1 VPSEFTTLLIRVM
14 VVGGAI
20 GFIGAGVLLL
30 AFRSAGRFRSTVLI
44 ATLLAFVFLCCML
57 LLRISF

>member
-1 VPSEFTTLLIRVM
+1 MDFTTLLIRVM

-30 AFRSAGRFRSTVLI
+30 AFRSAGRFRSAVLI

-57 LLRISF
+57 LLRISL